1 MSNILNTAV
10 FFPNFAK
17 NCKKMPDFNI
27 TIQNTSNENILKF
40 VANTFLVQG
49 ESFEFHNI
57 DESKPSPLAQ
67 QLFHLPFV
75 KTIYVTQNFV
85 AIEKFN
91 IVAWEEV
98 QEEVAKSIENY
109 LREGKEV
116 IVQAENTK
124 KVPVSIYAES
134 TPNPSVM
141 KFVANKPLVSGIY
154 EFKDPTAAKEAP
166 IALALFNFPFVKEVF
181 VSENYISI
189 AKNTATEWQDI
200 VMEIRDFLKQYIEAG
215 KVILND
221 TLLSEGQ
228 TQETATA
235 KTNDVIPGNA
245 IEKEIISILDEYVKP
260 AVAGDGGHIAFQSYN
275 ENSKTV
281 TVLLQ
286 GACSGCP
293 SSTVTLK
300 NGIETMLREM
310 LQGKVAYVEAING

>member
-1 MSNILNTAV
+1 M
-10 FFPNFAK
+10 
-17 NCKKMPDFNI
+17 
-27 TIQNTSNENILKF
+27 
-40 VANTFLVQG
+40 
-49 ESFEFHNI
+49 
-57 DESKPSPLAQ
+57 
-67 QLFHLPFV
+67 
-75 KTIYVTQNFV
+75 KTIF
-85 AIEKFN
+85 
-91 IVAWEEV
+91 
-98 QEEVAKSIENY
+98 
-109 LREGKEV
+109 
-116 IVQAENTK
+116 
-124 KVPVSIYAES
+124 
-134 TPNPSVM
+134 
-141 KFVANKPLVSGIY
+141 PLQ
-154 EFKDPTAAKEAP
+154 
-166 IALALFNFPFVKEVF
+166 
-181 VSENYISI
+181 
-189 AKNTATEWQDI
+189 KNTATEWQDI

-245 IEKEIISILDEYVKP
+245 IEKEIISILDEYENP